1 SVMAAAEPPTSTSRK
16 SESGGRVAL
25 AGAPLESTPVQA
37 VAASSAAL
45 QTPVSDTTTRRPAE
59 GKRRW
64 MLGAIS
70 AVLILAAAAGV
81 FFYKRRASSLTQKDS
96 ILVDNFVNTTGHSAC
111 DGKLNHTLTLPIE
124 RSRT

>member
-1 SVMAAAEPPTSTSRK
+1 MRAELQRLKRDTDSSRSVMAAAEPPASTSRK
-16 SESGGRVAL
+16 SESGGRVFVL

-81 FFYKRRASSLTQKDS
+81 FFTNAVQAACRRK
-96 ILVDNFVNTTGHSAC
+96 I
-111 DGKLNHTLTLPIE
+111 
-124 RSRT
+124 